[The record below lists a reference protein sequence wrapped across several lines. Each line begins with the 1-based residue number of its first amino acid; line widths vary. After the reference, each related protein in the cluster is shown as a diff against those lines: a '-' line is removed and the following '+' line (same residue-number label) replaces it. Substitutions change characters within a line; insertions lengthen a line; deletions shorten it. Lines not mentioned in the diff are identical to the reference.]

1 MARQGRSPRER
12 PAAGRRPV
20 IAARVFG
27 IGAAVAGLL
36 WSAAAERFR
45 RTPVDSSALPRRL
58 RLALERLGP
67 TFIKLGQALSLRR
80 DLLADAWL
88 VELSRLQDHAA
99 PFAGA
104 EARRVLEAALQR
116 PVDQVFADFDIEP
129 IAAASIAQVHRAHLA
144 DGRVV
149 IVKIRRPGIRAQI
162 DRDMKALM
170 GMCRLALVL
179 VPRLHRIRPL
189 QILQEIWSQLRKEAD
204 FRQEARNI
212 HRFAE
217 ALRDWPAVYVPEVV
231 DDLYGEAVLVQ
242 QMSGGTGIGDP
253 SIDGP
258 RFAQL
263 LLDVYLHQLFV
274 VGLFHGDPHPG
285 NLFVTPDG
293 RLCFHDFGL
302 VGFLDRRARRALAL
316 YLQALVHQ
324 DAAWMLDAAI
334 DLGLIGGV
342 ADRAAFE
349 RGIEEILAD
358 YAARPMKDWSVA
370 EAVLRV
376 ARLGSGENFAIPQN
390 LVVLM
395 RTLLLVESALRT
407 LDPNLQVVDMLRTRG
422 HEVMERAFQE
432 RAIAPVFTRLK
443 SEAALTAQD
452 LPGLVAAWLHRAQ
465 RGGGP
470 LLVMRHEGLERL
482 EARLDRAGNRLSVAL
497 VTLGLYVAASLLM
510 QHSLGPRVLGDLPL
524 LALLAYALALW
535 LSFRLIRAI
544 ARSGPL

>member
-1 MARQGRSPRER
+1 M
-12 PAAGRRPV
+12 
-20 IAARVFG
+20 AARVLR
-27 IGAAVAGLL
+27 IGVAAAGLL
-36 WSAAAERFR
+36 WHAAVERLG
-45 RTPVDSSALPRRL
+45 RTPADSSTLPQRL

-80 DLLADAWL
+80 DLLPEAWL
-88 VELSRLQDHAA
+88 AELSRLQDRAM
-99 PFAGA
+99 PFPGA
-104 EARRVLEAALQR
+104 EARPALEAALQR
-116 PVDQVFADFDIEP
+116 PVNQVFAEFDIEP

-149 IVKIRRPGIRAQI
+149 IVKIRRPGIRTQI
-162 DRDMKALM
+162 DRDMKALI
-170 GMCRLALVL
+170 GICRLALVL
-179 VPRLHRIRPL
+179 APRLHRIRPL
-189 QILQEIWSQLRKEAD
+189 QILQEIRSHLRKETD
-204 FRQEARNI
+204 FRLEAHNI
-212 HRFAE
+212 RRFAE

-253 SIDGP
+253 SLDGP

-316 YLQALVHQ
+316 YLLAFMHQ

-334 DLGLIGGV
+334 DLGLIGGMV
-342 ADRAAFE
+342 DRAVFE

-358 YAARPMKDWSVA
+358 YATRPLKDWSVA

-376 ARLGSGENFAIPQN
+376 ARLGSGENFTVPQS

-395 RTLLLVESALRT
+395 RALFLVESALRT
-407 LDPNLQVVDMLRTRG
+407 LDPNLDILLALQARG
-422 HEVMERAFQE
+422 REVMERTLQESATSPAF
-432 RAIAPVFTRLK
+432 ARLRT
-443 SEAALTAQD
+443 EAALTAQD

-470 LLVMRHEGLERL
+470 LLLMRHEGLERL

-510 QHSLGPRVLGDLPL
+510 QHSLGPRVLDDLPL

>member
-1 MARQGRSPRER
+1 MNG
-12 PAAGRRPV
+12 
-20 IAARVFG
+20 
-27 IGAAVAGLL
+27 
-36 WSAAAERFR
+36 
-45 RTPVDSSALPRRL
+45 
-58 RLALERLGP
+58 
-67 TFIKLGQALSLRR
+67 
-80 DLLADAWL
+80 
-88 VELSRLQDHAA
+88 
-99 PFAGA
+99 
-104 EARRVLEAALQR
+104 
-116 PVDQVFADFDIEP
+116 
-129 IAAASIAQVHRAHLA
+129 
-144 DGRVV
+144 
-149 IVKIRRPGIRAQI
+149 
-162 DRDMKALM
+162 
-170 GMCRLALVL
+170 
-179 VPRLHRIRPL
+179 
-189 QILQEIWSQLRKEAD
+189 
-204 FRQEARNI
+204 
-212 HRFAE
+212 
-217 ALRDWPAVYVPEVV
+217 
-231 DDLYGEAVLVQ
+231 Q
-242 QMSGGTGIGDP
+242 QMSGGTDIGDP

-263 LLDVYLHQLFV
+263 LLDVDLHQLFV

-285 NLFVTPDG
+285 NLFVTPDE

-302 VGFLDRRARRALAL
+302 VGFLDRRARRARAL

-349 RGIEEILAD
+349 RGIEETLAD

-376 ARLGSGENFAIPQN
+376 ARLGSGESFAIPQN

-395 RTLLLVESALRT
+395 RTLFRVESALRT
-407 LDPNLQVVDMLRTRG
+407 LDPNLQVFDMLRTRG
-422 HEVMERAFQE
+422 HEVMEHAFQE
-432 RAIAPVFTRLK
+432 RAIAPAFTRLK

-452 LPGLVAAWLHRAQ
+452 LPGLIAAWLHGTQ
-465 RGGGP
+465 RGGGGP

-482 EARLDRAGNRLSVAL
+482 EARLDRAGNRLSAAL